1 MRGLLFLF
9 AAVLGTALMAGN
21 AFAQRNQGCNTQPQV
36 NRASAINNLAVQ
48 PLALSAAS
56 ATGGQIVAAGSS
68 SAGCSDC
75 EKASKTAAKAAPT
88 RYSSALAASFCAP
101 PVTIPAAAPP
111 ERAMIAGPVRGRSFE
126 RTFTRVAAR

>member
-1 MRGLLFLF
+1 MRALMFLLG
-9 AAVLGTALMAGN
+9 AVLGTALMAGD

-48 PLALSAAS
+48 PLALTAAT

-68 SAGCSDC
+68 SAACSDC
-75 EKASKTAAKAAPT
+75 AKATTTATKASPA

-101 PVTIPAAAPP
+101 PAAMLAAAPA
-111 ERAMIAGPVRGRSFE
+111 ERAMLAAPVRGRSVE